1 MKKAFAVTVTVVAGA
16 AVLGGVALIATSY
29 APQVTAQSVVTQA
42 PSTPKPTGGALT
54 TPSSA
59 KPRKTRAPEQIGA
72 PVGHGTAYLTVPV
85 AGISRLEI
93 VPYSGEPDDARGT
106 EINDDGLAGA
116 PRGYGYGAKPGQVGN
131 LLLTAHRTSAGAPMN
146 LVPELDAGDRIFV
159 DQGRY
164 RFTYVVAEQY
174 WIDFRSTSSRAHQES
189 PDPLHPGR
197 PATRAAIVLS
207 TCATPED
214 HANGNYWSDQF
225 HNPAHRIAV
234 AGYLQSVAQSPR

>member
-1 MKKAFAVTVTVVAGA
+1 MKKASAITVTVVVAA
-16 AVLGGVALIATSY
+16 AVLGGIWLALGSF
-29 APQVTAQSVVTQA
+29 APSMTAQSVVTQPPNSPNPA
-42 PSTPKPTGGALT
+42 GGALAAP
-54 TPSSA
+54 TPTEA
-59 KPRKTRAPEQIGA
+59 PRTPARKPVGN
-72 PVGHGTAYLTVPV
+72 PVGHGTAYLTVPA

-93 VPYSGEPDDARGT
+93 VAYDGEPDDARGT
-106 EINDDGLAGA
+106 EINDEGLVGA
-116 PRGYGYGAKPGQVGN
+116 PRGDGYGVKAGQVGN

-146 LVPELDAGDRIFV
+146 RVPELDEGDRIIV

-164 RFTYVVAEQY
+164 RFTYVAAEQY
-174 WIDFRSTSSRAHQES
+174 WIDFRSATSRAHQES

-197 PATRAAIVLS
+197 AATRAAIVLS

-234 AGYLQSVAQSPR
+234 AGYLQSVTDLHR